1 MQRPDTDIT
10 SVSAE
15 YYRIPLPEPLADA
28 RHGVHTHF
36 ELVVAKVRTSNG
48 AVGVGYTYTGGK
60 GGRAIHQ
67 VIVHDLAPA
76 LIGKPADDVDDLWQ
90 SMNWHVHYVGR
101 GGIAGFAVSAID
113 IALWDLR
120 TKARGEPLWRLLGG
134 DGKPVVTYAGL
145 IDLHYPLDRHLEV
158 VTRELERGHTG
169 VKIKVGRESVQDDVA
184 RAGAVRELIGPDA
197 AFMVDANMK
206 WEAATAIE
214 ASRRL
219 AEFDLLWLEEP
230 VLPDDFD
237 AFAAVGRES
246 AISLAMGENLHT
258 MLEFRRAFATGHLAY
273 PQPDAANCGG
283 ITGWLKVAEMAREH
297 GVPVC
302 SHGMQELHVSL
313 LSAMPHAG
321 YLEMHCF
328 AIDRYTLRPLTVD
341 NGTVAPPDSAGIGV
355 DFDWERLA
363 PYREM

>member
-1 MQRPDTDIT
+1 MQRPDTDIAD
-10 SVSAE
+10 VSAE
-15 YYRIPLPEPLADA
+15 CYRIPLAEPVADS
-28 RHGVHTHF
+28 RHGVHTCF
-36 ELVVAKVRTSNG
+36 ELVVAKVRTSDG
-48 AVGVGYTYTGGK
+48 ALGVGYTYTGGK
-60 GGRAIHQ
+60 GGRAVHQ

-76 LIGKPADDVDDLWQ
+76 LIGKPANDIADLWDF
-90 SMNWHVHYVGR
+90 MNWHIHYVGR

-120 TKARGEPLWRLLGG
+120 AKTQGDPLWRLLGG

-145 IDLHYPLDRHLEV
+145 IDLHCPLDRHLEV

-169 VKIKVGRESVQDDVA
+169 VKIKVGRDSVEEDVA
-184 RAGAVRELIGPDA
+184 RARAVRELIGPDA
-197 AFMVDANMK
+197 DFMVDANMK
-206 WEAATAIE
+206 WDAATAIE

-219 AEFDLLWLEEP
+219 AESDLLWLEEP
-230 VLPDDFD
+230 VLPDDFE

-246 AISLAMGENLHT
+246 AVPLAMGENLHT
-258 MLEFRRAFATGHLAY
+258 MLEFRRAFATGYLAY

-321 YLEMHCF
+321 YLEMHSF
-328 AIDRYTLRPLTVD
+328 PIDQYTRRPLTVE
-341 NGTVAPPDSAGIGV
+341 NGKVTPPDSAGIGV
-355 DFDWERLA
+355 EFDWEKLA